1 MKKRKRSPQRFSWLE
16 GEAGNCRANDFSTG
30 KASLFCAGGDSQE
43 DASDP
48 HRKPCPY
55 AGFSVGSSCESVAR
69 SRVGGV
75 YAPALTQHHPAC
87 FKRLKRK
94 FPNTNR
100 AK

>member
-1 MKKRKRSPQRFSWLE
+1 MKKWKRSPQRFSWLE

-30 KASLFCAGGDSQE
+30 KASLFCAGGD
-43 DASDP
+43 
-48 HRKPCPY
+48 RKPCPY

-69 SRVGGV
+69 SQVGGV